1 VKSYALLKL
10 GAQEQ
15 ETKVAPSTKN
25 AQPSS
30 VSEIFQCVPRGL
42 FWMGLAVKV
51 RIATEGF
58 LLHYRGS
65 MLCIVQFDS
74 FGIE

>member
-1 VKSYALLKL
+1 VKSYPLLKL

-58 LLHYRGS
+58 LLHLS
-65 MLCIVQFDS
+65 H
-74 FGIE
+74 